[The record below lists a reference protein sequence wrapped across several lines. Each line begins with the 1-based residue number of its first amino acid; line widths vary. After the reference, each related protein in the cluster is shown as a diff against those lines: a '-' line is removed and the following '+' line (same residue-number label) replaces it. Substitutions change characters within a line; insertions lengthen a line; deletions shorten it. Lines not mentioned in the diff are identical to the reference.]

1 MIPNRKWSSDCKWS
15 PKWTGN
21 DLGPQLIPIVDGKD
35 PLKSRGMEWIS
46 GMDDE
51 CAENLRVTDS
61 KYRESL
67 DRFEKSKTL
76 KLCLKNAFR
85 ELSSKMLFRFSKNST
100 PSRNS
105 QKTKIHL
112 FTSLNMQKIS
122 GKLTKF
128 SVIALKQFTILEH
141 GINLA

>member
-51 CAENLRVTDS
+51 CAENLN
-61 KYRESL
+61 
-67 DRFEKSKTL
+67 
-76 KLCLKNAFR
+76 NA
-85 ELSSKMLFRFSKNST
+85 KNSEMNKT
-100 PSRNS
+100 INNWTVSFGNFSPFLS
-105 QKTKIHL
+105 QA
-112 FTSLNMQKIS
+112 FDVSL
-122 GKLTKF
+122 LWKF
-128 SVIALKQFTILEH
+128 IRIRKGRQE
-141 GINLA
+141 GNLSFI